1 MSWNPQM
8 NRNTVSEIEDL
19 SYPPTG
25 GRVKITIL
33 GILLPLLLAW
43 FASKAWIDQVATW
56 PGHRGSSMVVK
67 GDAARA
73 IAVCKFAAALFCH
86 FRWFWGIVS
95 TYRVFTIGMVV
106 SLILFLGGLGA
117 AIYFVFS

>member
-1 MSWNPQM
+1 M

-25 GRVKITIL
+25 GRVKIAIL
-33 GILLPLLLAW
+33 GILLPLLLAY

-56 PGHRGSSMVVK
+56 PGNRGHGVIVK
-67 GDAARA
+67 GETARA
-73 IAVCKFAAALFCH
+73 IAVCKLAVALFCH

-106 SLILFLGGLGA
+106 SLILFLCGLGA
-117 AIYFVFS
+117 ALYFGFR